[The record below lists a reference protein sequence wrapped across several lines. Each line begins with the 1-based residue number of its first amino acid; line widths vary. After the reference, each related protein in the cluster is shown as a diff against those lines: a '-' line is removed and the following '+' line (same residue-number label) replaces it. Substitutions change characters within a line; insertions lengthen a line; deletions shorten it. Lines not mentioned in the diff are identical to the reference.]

1 MRKKKAAQK
10 AGSKEDDQ
18 VAEGDETLRE
28 RAEKIL
34 VALKETDPQ
43 YDINGYNNI
52 WIVKP
57 AGLS

>member
-1 MRKKKAAQK
+1 
-10 AGSKEDDQ
+10 

-34 VALKETDPQ
+34 VALKEMDPQ